1 MGGRKYTWK
10 ERQRLQTGKL
20 LFHEHI
26 YNQFINYRTTSHL
39 QRAGPRKDRVT
50 VPDPA
55 ESLAYRTFCR
65 QLQRDRELVG
75 RCEAYMLVLLEFSW
89 WLSSNESN

>member
-1 MGGRKYTWK
+1 M
-10 ERQRLQTGKL
+10 
-20 LFHEHI
+20 
-26 YNQFINYRTTSHL
+26 
-39 QRAGPRKDRVT
+39 T